1 MFDAVGIYDALQSM
15 TAMRPVVVDP
25 NISFTQLSQELCAA
39 LTEEVLA
46 IVRDQFVAKLQRKK
60 RHLTES
66 AARDFET
73 CAGMTPDAFIANIR
87 KMPLAEVA
95 AWFTQNP
102 GLGEILDRRSD
113 APSIPIL
120 ISHHEDALREVKQGF
135 GDTDK
140 PEDYI
145 EAFKTFINSNGNQI
159 PALVTVVTRPQ
170 ELTRKQLRELQYELD
185 KAGFSET
192 NLAAAWKQMTNQE
205 MAASIIGYIRQAA
218 IGDPL
223 IPFTERVDRAMQTM
237 LASRNWPQ
245 PQREWLKKLAAQTKA
260 NRLVDRAAL
269 DDPDL
274 IFKRDGGGFTR
285 LDKLFDGKLEQVLN
299 HFNDSVWKLPA

>member
-1 MFDAVGIYDALQSM
+1 L
-15 TAMRPVVVDP
+15 
-25 NISFTQLSQELCAA
+25 
-39 LTEEVLA
+39 
-46 IVRDQFVAKLQRKK
+46 VRDQFVAKLQGKK
-60 RHLTES
+60 RHLSET

-73 CAGMTPDAFIANIR
+73 RAGMTPDAFIAKLR
-87 KMPLAEVA
+87 KMPLTEVA
-95 AWFTQNP
+95 SWFTENP
-102 GLGEILDRRSD
+102 GLGEILDRKND
-113 APSIPIL
+113 AQSAPVF
-120 ISHHEDALREVKQGF
+120 ISHHEDALREAKQGF
-135 GDTDK
+135 GDNDK

-145 EAFKTFINSNGNQI
+145 DAFKSFINGKGNEI

-205 MAASIIGYIRQAA
+205 IAASIIGYIRQAA

-223 IPFTERVDRAMQTM
+223 IPFTERVDRALQTM

-269 DDPDL
+269 DDPNL
-274 IFKRDGGGFTR
+274 IFKRDGGGFNR
-285 LDKLFDGKLEQVLN
+285 LDKIFDGKLEQVLN
-299 HFNDSVWKLPA
+299 HFNDSVWQQGA

>member
-1 MFDAVGIYDALQSM
+1 M
-15 TAMRPVVVDP
+15 TAMRPVVNDP
-25 NISFTQLSQELCAA
+25 NISFTQLARE
-39 LTEEVLA
+39 LTEAPTEEALSL
-46 IVRDQFVAKLQRKK
+46 VRDQFLAKLQRKK

-73 CAGMTPDAFIANIR
+73 CAGMTPDAFIANLR
-87 KMPLAEVA
+87 GMPIADIV

-102 GLGEILDRRSD
+102 GLGEILDRKSD
-113 APSIPIL
+113 GPATPIF
-120 ISHHEDALREVKQGF
+120 ISHHEDNLREVKQGF
-135 GDTDK
+135 GDKDK

-145 EAFKTFINSNGNQI
+145 EAFKDFINTKGNQI

-185 KAGFSET
+185 QAGYSET
-192 NLAAAWKQMTNQE
+192 TLNSAWRQMKNEE
-205 MAASIIGYIRQAA
+205 MAATIIGYIRQAA

-223 IPFTERVDRAMQTM
+223 VPFDQRVDTALKSM
-237 LASRNWPQ
+237 LASKNWTQ

-269 DDPDL
+269 DDPNL
-274 IFKRDGGGFTR
+274 LFKREGGGFAR
-285 LDKLFDGKLEQVLN
+285 LDRIFDGHLDQVLN
-299 HFNDSVWKLPA
+299 HFNDSLWREAK